1 MRTGA
6 VVAVI
11 VWWLELQLPMQSV
24 PITTDVVSSSPVRGA
39 LDTALC
45 NKVCQRF
52 AEGLV
57 FSGQGTLDLE
67 MK

>member
-1 MRTGA
+1 M
-6 VVAVI
+6 VFD
-11 VWWLELQLPMQSV
+11 LQLHMQLV
-24 PITTDVVSSSPVRGA
+24 PTTIRSSSPVRGA

-67 MK
+67 MKLNFL